1 MSRAERAPLAVWIT
15 VLALLTSI
23 APLATDMYLPA
34 LPRVVDDLGT
44 TPSGV
49 QLTLTAFLVGLALGQ
64 LVIGPLSDARGRRPL
79 LLVGA
84 VVCALAGVAVAL
96 SPSIGFMVA
105 ARFVQGFAGAAGIV
119 LARAVIV
126 DRTTGRRTA
135 QLFTLMMA
143 INGIAP
149 VVAPLVGGGL
159 VDVIGWRGIFVVLAG
174 LAVLMVVGVLAA
186 VPETLP
192 VERRRTGGLRRTVT
206 DVGAVLRRAPYVS
219 WTLVLAL
226 SFSTMFAYI
235 SGSSFVLQDVL
246 GLSTTGYAAA
256 FAANAGGLV
265 VTSVLG
271 ARWDVEPRR
280 KATIGVAVLVVAAAA
295 LLVVTLL
302 GSPTPPVLGLLFVAV
317 SSLGLVM
324 GNATALATS
333 HVRDVAGTGSA
344 LLGALQFGLGAA
356 VSPLVGSSA
365 VAMAAVMVGAS
376 ALATV
381 ALLVAR
387 RVTVD
392 EPEPVV
398 AAAA

>member
-44 TPSGV
+44 TASGV

-96 SPSIGFMVA
+96 SPSIAFMVA

-149 VVAPLVGGGL
+149 VVAPLVGSGL

-174 LAVLMVVGVLAA
+174 LAVLMVVGILAA

-192 VERRRTGGLRRTVT
+192 VERRRTGGLRRTAT
-206 DVGAVLRRAPYVS
+206 DIGAVLRRAPYVS

-246 GLSTTGYAAA
+246 GLSTAGYAAA

-265 VTSVLG
+265 LTSVLG

-280 KATIGVAVLVVAAAA
+280 KATIGVAVLVAAAAA
-295 LLVVTLL
+295 LLAVTLL
-302 GSPTPPVLGLLFVAV
+302 GSPTWPVLGLLFVAV
-317 SSLGLVM
+317 SSLGLIM
-324 GNATALATS
+324 GNATALATD

-376 ALATV
+376 ALAAV

>member
-1 MSRAERAPLAVWIT
+1 MSRAEKLWIT

-49 QLTLTAFLVGLALGQ
+49 QLTLTAFLVGLAIGQ

-79 LLVGA
+79 LIVGA
-84 VVCALAGVAVAL
+84 SVCALAGVAVAL
-96 SPSIGFMVA
+96 APNIGFMVG

-126 DRTTGRRTA
+126 DRTSGRRTA

-143 INGIAP
+143 INGVAP
-149 VVAPLVGGGL
+149 VVAPLIGSGL
-159 VDVIGWRGIFVVLAG
+159 VDPIGWRGIFVVLAG
-174 LAVLMVVGVLAA
+174 LAVLMVVGVLFA
-186 VPETLP
+186 VPESLP
-192 VERRRTGGLRRTVT
+192 VERRRPGGLRRTAT
-206 DVGAVLRRAPYVS
+206 DIGSVLRRGPYLA
-219 WTLVLAL
+219 WTLVLGL

-246 GLSTTGYAAA
+246 GLSTAGYAAA

-265 VTSVLG
+265 LTSLLG
-271 ARWDVEPRR
+271 ARWDVDPRL
-280 KATIGVAVLVVAAAA
+280 KTTIGVAILVTAAAA
-295 LLVVTLL
+295 LLAVTLL
-302 GSPTPPVLGLLFVAV
+302 GAPTWPVLALLFLAV
-317 SSLGLVM
+317 SSLGLIM
-324 GNATALATS
+324 GNATALATD

-365 VAMAAVMVGAS
+365 VAMAAVMLTAS
-376 ALATV
+376 GLAVV
-381 ALLVAR
+381 ALLTAR
-387 RVTVD
+387 RLDPADAVE
-392 EPEPVV
+392 EP
-398 AAAA
+398 AAAAV